1 MALPSS
7 PERQTG
13 LKPAE
18 APSAVVSQPV
28 KVDSHLGNQLGSFLE
43 DINRISESSGGGPGE
58 QWSTGTAGATPQ
70 TTGSQSGQS
79 MSVRDQ
85 AIANLPAPKL
95 MQKQLEEH
103 IKAEIKTLRK
113 QAKTIARINQ
123 PGGAYKLNQLYTR
136 IHHLNALLGEL
147 FSSSVEVLKRLFIRV
162 FVDKQTVL

>member
-1 MALPSS
+1 MAFPSS

-43 DINRISESSGGGPGE
+43 DINKISESSGSGPGE
-58 QWSTGTAGATPQ
+58 QWSDGSSGSTAVQ
-70 TTGSQSGQS
+70 TTGGSTP
-79 MSVRDQ
+79 VATTRDQ
-85 AIANLPAPKL
+85 VIANLPSTKI
-95 MQKQLEEH
+95 MQQQLEAH
-103 IKAEIKTLRK
+103 IKTEIKNLRK

-147 FSSSVEVLKRLFIRV
+147 LSSSVEVLKRLFIRV

>member
-7 PERQTG
+7 PERQTS

-43 DINRISESSGGGPGE
+43 DINKISESTGSGPGE
-58 QWSTGTAGATPQ
+58 QWSGGG
-70 TTGSQSGQS
+70 TGSAMTQTSGGS
-79 MSVRDQ
+79 TPVASVRDQ
-85 AIANLPAPKL
+85 AIANLPSPKI
-95 MQKQLEEH
+95 MQKQLEVH
-103 IKAEIKTLRK
+103 IKTEIKNLRK
-113 QAKTIARINQ
+113 QAKTIARISQ

-147 FSSSVEVLKRLFIRV
+147 LSSSVEVLKRLFIRV